1 MRRADDGARPAR
13 TKPSARSSRPRP
25 KPGSQETTATLASD
39 AVTGTDPIGMPSI
52 GRAVRDLGAAFT
64 QVGAV
69 TREGTELAAELL
81 KIARGSSS
89 VTPEPRDW
97 RFQGPARSRKPLYP
111 RGAPSDFSG
120 GGWAGGGPPAVSPP
134 AH

>member
-1 MRRADDGARPAR
+1 MRRADDGAQPAR

-97 RFQGPARSRKPLYP
+97 RCDGPA
-111 RGAPSDFSG
+111 
-120 GGWAGGGPPAVSPP
+120 GGPTPIDPRRPP
-134 AH
+134 A

>member
-1 MRRADDGARPAR
+1 MRRADDGAQPAR

-69 TREGTELAAELL
+69 TRVGTELAAELL

-97 RFQGPARSRKPLYP
+97 RVSETGPVPQTL
-111 RGAPSDFSG
+111 F
-120 GGWAGGGPPAVSPP
+120 PPAPP
-134 AH
+134 G